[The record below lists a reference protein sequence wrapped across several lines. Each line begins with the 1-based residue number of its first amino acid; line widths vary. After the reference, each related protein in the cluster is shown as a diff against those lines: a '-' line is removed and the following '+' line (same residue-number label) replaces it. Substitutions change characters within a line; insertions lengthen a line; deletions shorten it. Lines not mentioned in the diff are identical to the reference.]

1 MKEKKILSA
10 LAGLSIYELNS
21 FGKFIHSPYFNVNK
35 GISDYFDILEK
46 NIKNNSLQDL
56 SNESLWKYVYHNE
69 PYNNQKF
76 LKLNSDLISLLEDFI
91 AQQEYESMTSLRAC
105 HKLAGAG
112 KRNMTKLYNGIL
124 GDIGRINKYEINQS
138 AEFYLNKYQIEK
150 NIFSLKTENE
160 KKNEKFEIDTE
171 LNIQQISSNLD
182 FFYIAEKLKHY
193 CTLMSWKKMYK
204 LDIEMANMENVIAL
218 SNVEPFKSVPA
229 VQLFYTIYLTYID
242 DENPENYFKLK
253 SLMKKY
259 IHVFPKEEQ
268 RDIFS
273 TAISYCVNKV
283 NKNISEFH
291 TETFEIYK
299 EALSRDVLLNDKLL
313 PVTDFRNIVPAALR
327 VKEFEWT
334 ENFIYE
340 YSQLLDSKYKD
351 NAVEFSLA
359 RLEFYR
365 KNFGMVLDHLNRVNY
380 EDVWYNLNAKTLQLA
395 AYYELDEFDV
405 LESFLQSY
413 KMYIR
418 REKSLSPA
426 RKVHY
431 LNLVRFTA
439 ALMKINTKDQNKVI
453 KLKED
458 IKDAKG
464 VVSKPWLREKV
475 DEMIRDKTHR
485 G

>member
-21 FGKFIHSPYFNVNK
+21 FNKFVHSPYFNVN
-35 GISDYFDILEK
+35 IQVSDYFDILEK
-46 NIKNNSLQDL
+46 NIKQSELQDL
-56 SNESLWKYVYHNE
+56 SNESLWNYVYHNE
-69 PYNNQKF
+69 PYNNQRF
-76 LKLNSDLISLLEDFI
+76 LKLNSDLIGLLENFI

-124 GDIGRINKYEINQS
+124 GDIGRLNKYEINQS
-138 AEFYLNKYQIEK
+138 SEFYLNKYLIEK

-171 LNIQQISSNLD
+171 LNIQQISTNLD
-182 FFYIAEKLKHY
+182 SFYIAEKLKHY
-193 CTLMSWKKMYK
+193 CTLLSWKKMYK

-218 SNVEPFKSVPA
+218 SIIEPFKSIPA
-229 VQLFYTIYLTYID
+229 VQLFYTIYLTYAED
-242 DENPENYFKLK
+242 DNPENYFALK
-253 SLMKKY
+253 NLIYKY
-259 IHVFPKEEQ
+259 IHIFPKEEQ

-291 TETFEIYK
+291 SETFEIYK
-299 EALSRDVLLNDKLL
+299 EALKRDVLLDDKLL
-313 PVTDFRNIVPAALR
+313 PVTDFRNIVPVALR
-327 VKEFEWT
+327 VKEYSWT

-340 YSQLLDSKYKD
+340 YSQYLDIKYKD

-365 KNFGMVLDHLNRVNY
+365 KNFGRVLDHLNRVNY

-395 AYYELDEFDV
+395 AYYELHEFDV

-413 KMYIR
+413 KMYVR
-418 REKSLSPA
+418 REKSLSPE
-426 RKVHY
+426 RKIHY
-431 LNLVRFTA
+431 LNVIRFTA
-439 ALMKINTKDQNKVI
+439 ALMKINAKEQSKVL
-453 KLKED
+453 KLKAE
-458 IKDAKG
+458 IEHAKG
-464 VVSKPWLREKV
+464 VVSKPWLLEKV
-475 DEMIRDKTHR
+475 EEMIKKR
-485 G
+485 